1 MDHPIY
7 IFLSQFVKIMDTL
20 SGRDRVTKILQYGA
34 KVVSYGIETRRQLVL
49 KHLFSSSSDSTT
61 SLIHH
66 EAFDLEK
73 TKTFYTQA
81 LKRTSNFE
89 SSISDARKVFR
100 FFKSIGSL
108 LDVYKFVINLYQ
120 LHWKKGTNNEK
131 LGEKRPNLRWI
142 DFVRV
147 SQKFLLSIYILYDH
161 ASWAAK
167 AGLFYDVTELNAVH
181 VWQKLFNN
189 SRAKH
194 YSETSCKMWFI
205 GTLLMLI
212 SDVYDF
218 FDTFN
223 EEIRCLREKADC
235 MRDLPEGFLNLS
247 DFLVEPSNA
256 AAVPTPSNPIKNSR
270 LSSIDAKLKEISDR
284 KSQIV
289 RNIIKNTSDLLVAG
303 NGGYKVWSLN
313 NAVVGISGCVSAVV
327 GLYETWPAPPS
338 K

>member
-1 MDHPIY
+1 
-7 IFLSQFVKIMDTL
+7 MDTL

-34 KVVSYGIETRRQLVL
+34 KVVSYAIETRRQLVL
-49 KHLFSSSSDSTT
+49 KHLISEHVESSH

-108 LDVYKFVINLYQ
+108 LDVYKFVIQFYQ
-120 LHWKKGTNNEK
+120 LHWKKRETNHTSSTTGNATNSTNEMK
-131 LGEKRPNLRWI
+131 NGEKRSTLRWI

-218 FDTFN
+218 LDTFN

-235 MRDLPEGFLNLS
+235 MRELPEGFLNLS

-256 AAVPTPSNPIKNSR
+256 VAVPTPSNPIKNSK
-270 LSSIDAKLKEISDR
+270 LSSIDTKLKEISDR

-327 GLYETWPAPPS
+327 GLYETWP
-338 K
+338 KK